1 MPYTDTWPTLWGD
14 NWGTFYAAPVPAYG
28 STHTYTAVLIGAP
41 DVPLS
46 VRGGRIT
53 LDSGSAPHVQGSL
66 DIAWPDAATLTAL
79 DPRLN
84 ARVRV
89 NADAVFPSFS
99 QSRTFNLGLRSR
111 PTRHRDAVVSL
122 DLTSDEALL
131 SDYRAKLDDRT
142 PRTLETS
149 LRSIVNYV
157 LGKIGATLA
166 VTPAN
171 DADMTAYW
179 SLSNLAK
186 DPRGTDIANF
196 TSGGVT
202 GSLSPITGLG
212 PVEGITTAVRFTT
225 SAASTGVVRLSHVV
239 SASPGRMYTF
249 SVRTRFGLDGS
260 NPGSKFM
267 RASVTWLDRD
277 DNVLSEVQGPGANM
291 DDPGGG
297 TSVWERLSVTAL
309 APPAAT
315 AARINARLSGG
326 LPLGGVI
333 DATGWLAVEG
343 AELVTYFDGASTVTG
358 YVCTWDDGIGPS
370 VSTRTPLSPIDA
382 RDPDSLVWRAGDS
395 AMDFLHPLVQAAGY
409 RLVCDEA
416 RVWTLRSSSYVAAG
430 NMTFAAGVNLTD
442 ATDTLSRDSD
452 DWFDA
457 QVTRYVWED
466 ANGIA
471 RTKVDYWGLTSSP
484 TKVRL
489 VEVNAPYPGT
499 GRSQYAVK
507 RAQGR
512 GRVVQAAKV
521 SDWTARAE
529 QAVTVLLDG
538 APTQTGLTESVTFD
552 LDLDEVSIATR
563 TTDTLPG
570 SIDLLPG
577 TIDALTGVINDL

>member
-1 MPYTDTWPTLWGD
+1 VTE
-14 NWGTFYAAPVPAYG
+14 

-53 LDSGSAPHVQGSL
+53 LDSGSAPHVRGFL
-66 DIAWPDAATLTAL
+66 DVAWPDEATLTTL

-84 ARVRV
+84 ARIRV
-89 NADAVFPSFS
+89 VANATFPTFS

-122 DLTSDEALL
+122 DLASDEALL
-131 SDYRAKLDDRT
+131 SDYRAKSDDRT

-157 LGKIGATLA
+157 LGKIGASLA
-166 VTPAN
+166 ATPAN

-179 SLSNLAK
+179 SLSNLLDNPQFEAGSIDGWALQSNASGLTSQTGVK
-186 DPRGTDIANF
+186 LRGTHAAAFNAVAAGSSLIRTDYISASAGDVF
-196 TSGGVT
+196 T
-202 GSLSPITGLG
+202 GSVYARATAANQARVLIDFFDENNGYITGFAGAYVTLS
-212 PVEGITTAVRFTT
+212 TT
-225 SAASTGVVRLSHVV
+225 G
-239 SASPGRMYTF
+239 
-249 SVRTRFGLDGS
+249 
-260 NPGSKFM
+260 
-267 RASVTWLDRD
+267 
-277 DNVLSEVQGPGANM
+277 
-291 DDPGGG
+291 
-297 TSVWERLSVTAL
+297 WERLSSVGRV
-309 APPAAT
+309 APAGAAK
-315 AARINARLSGG
+315 ARLLVQYNASAAGQTCY
-326 LPLGGVI
+326 V
-333 DATGWLAVEG
+333 DAAMLTPGD
-343 AELVTYFDGASTVTG
+343 ELVDYFDGSTA
-358 YVCTWDDGIGPS
+358 PS
-370 VSTRTPLSPIDA
+370 AFYTVAWSGTAHSSTSTRTPLSPLDA

-395 AMDFLHPLVQAAGY
+395 GMEFLHPLVQAAGY

-416 RVWTLRSSSYVAAG
+416 RVWTLRSGSYVAAG
-430 NMTFAAGVNLTD
+430 NLTLAAGVNLTD

-457 QVTRYVWED
+457 QVTRYVWDD
-466 ANGIA
+466 ANGIT

-512 GRVVQAAKV
+512 GRVVQASQVA
-521 SDWTARAE
+521 DWTARAE
-529 QAVTVLLDG
+529 QAVTVLLNG
-538 APTQTGLTESVTFD
+538 APTQTGLTESVAFD
-552 LDLDEVSIATR
+552 LDLDEVSITTR